1 MAEQNKNLKEQKQEQ
16 EQQLK
21 DHKKDQE
28 KMIKSAEKE
37 ARKDVKELKVEAK
50 GDQLPP
56 KPYIHIDTFLQTA
69 IPMYNLSG
77 VQAAGFKAKMNGKHY
92 QRDEKVF
99 IKALKEHFNIK
110 DDEKN

>member
-1 MAEQNKNLKEQKQEQ
+1 MAEQNKQVKEHQKE
-16 EQQLK
+16 
-21 DHKKDQE
+21 QE
-28 KMIKSAEKE
+28 KMIKAAEKE
-37 ARKDVKELKVEAK
+37 ARKDVKELKAEAK
-50 GDQLPP
+50 EQQLPP

-110 DDEKN
+110 DEEKN